1 MADLSGEGRAEVLR
15 LSLGNLVNLH
25 RERKARARKKEAVAA
40 EENRIRF
47 GRAKAER
54 TASRDTIER
63 TRKFL
68 DGHAL
73 TERDENEK
81 PRG

>member
-1 MADLSGEGRAEVLR
+1 MGT
-15 LSLGNLVNLH
+15 LVNLH
-25 RERKARARKKEAVAA
+25 RERKARARKKETATA
-40 EENRIRF
+40 EENRVRF
-47 GRAKAER
+47 GRTKAER
-54 TASRDTIER
+54 AASREVSER
-63 TRKFL
+63 AQKFL

>member
-1 MADLSGEGRAEVLR
+1 
-15 LSLGNLVNLH
+15 LGKLVNLH
-25 RERKARARKKEAVAA
+25 RERKARDLKKEKATA

-47 GRAKAER
+47 GRTKAER
-54 TASRDTIER
+54 DALREASER
-63 TRKFL
+63 THKFL

>member
-1 MADLSGEGRAEVLR
+1 M
-15 LSLGNLVNLH
+15 GNLVNLH
-25 RERKARARKKEAVAA
+25 RERKARTRKKEVATA

-47 GRAKAER
+47 GRTKADR
-54 TASRDTIER
+54 AASLDASER